1 MIICGGFSDSDQA
14 GFVYPAT
21 VLADLGGLGCDLLG
35 TAYLGSD
42 VGSRP

>member
-1 MIICGGFSDSDQA
+1 MIVWGGISDSDQA
-14 GFVYPAT
+14 GFMYPAT
-21 VLADLGGLGCDLLG
+21 VLADLGGLRCDQLG